1 MKQIG
6 AATAEVIARRFSL
19 LGDPTRI
26 RLLNAMHSEG
36 ELSVGALASAVDG
49 SQANVSKHL
58 NLLLG
63 ERMVV
68 RRREGT
74 RALYRIADPA
84 LIRICDEVCS
94 GVEQE
99 LQELS
104 SILGDDRSGRSS

>member
-1 MKQIG
+1 VKKFG

-36 ELSVGALASAVDG
+36 EMSVGDLTSAVDG

-58 NLLLG
+58 NLLLS

-74 RALYRIADPA
+74 KAMYGIADPS

-104 SILGDDRSGRSS
+104 SILGEDRSGRSS